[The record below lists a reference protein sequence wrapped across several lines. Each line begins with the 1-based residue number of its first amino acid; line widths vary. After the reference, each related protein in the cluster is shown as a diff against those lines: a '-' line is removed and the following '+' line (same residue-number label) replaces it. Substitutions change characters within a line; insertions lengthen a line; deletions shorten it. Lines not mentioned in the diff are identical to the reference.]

1 MGNIVAD
8 LYFDPG
14 KNKLIIYFISPDLEN
29 NSLAGTLNTT
39 LKEANENNNTIN
51 KKLF

>member
-1 MGNIVAD
+1 M
-8 LYFDPG
+8 Y
-14 KNKLIIYFISPDLEN
+14 NKKSLNLETTL
-29 NSLAGTLNTT
+29 LAGTLNTT